1 MTIANG
7 FLAHAAARP
16 ERPAL
21 VLSGHPEQR
30 CDYAELHR
38 GAHAVAR
45 ALRATLGSSPGPGV
59 RIAVLLGSC
68 RELLE
73 IFYGGALAGIPVM
86 VFDPAWSA
94 AELAAIEQDTPP
106 ALLFRV
112 GPAAAAE
119 GARPGM
125 VIDVDGP
132 GYEDW
137 LRRAGG
143 GRAAPVDDV
152 DALPEADGSTPF
164 YVAFTSGS
172 TGRPKGAVRSHR
184 SWMRSFER
192 TTAEF
197 GIDATD
203 RILLPGS
210 LGHSHFLYGAVH
222 GLHSGAQIHLV
233 PRFDA
238 GAVFD
243 GLDRHAITRLYLVPT
258 MFEALLDHAQRNPGR
273 SFPAVRSLLS
283 VGAKWSP
290 ARRAQAA
297 VLFPNADAAEF
308 YGATELSIVSILHGD
323 SDGPRDSVGRP
334 VAGVELSLRSPAG
347 EEVAPGGTGRVYV
360 RSDMLFSGYVSD
372 QDTGA
377 PDGDGWFTVGDIG
390 RLDEDGYLHLV
401 GRDKRMLISGG
412 LNVYPEEVEA
422 ALQRL
427 DEIAEVAVVGLP
439 DERWGDLVCAVVRW
453 RDGAGLSRAEV
464 RDRAAA
470 NLSRQKCPRRVFA
483 TDRMPYTSSGKID
496 HRGLRGVLLDGRHDI
511 REVL

>member
-1 MTIANG
+1 MTVAGG
-7 FLAHAAARP
+7 FLARAAAHP
-16 ERPAL
+16 ERTAL
-21 VLSGHPEQR
+21 VLGGAPDQR
-30 CDYAELHR
+30 CGYAQLLG
-38 GAHAVAR
+38 GALAVAR
-45 ALRATLGSSPGPGV
+45 ALRATLGACPGPGV
-59 RIAVLLGSC
+59 RVAVLLGSC

-73 IFYGGALAGIPVM
+73 IFYGGALAGVPVM

-106 ALLFRV
+106 ALLFRA
-112 GPAAAAE
+112 GPAAGSC
-119 GARPGM
+119 GARSST
-125 VIDVDGP
+125 VIEVGGP

-143 GRAAPVDDV
+143 RGADGVEG
-152 DALPEADGSTPF
+152 LPEVSGGAPF

-184 SWMRSFER
+184 SWLRSFER

-197 GIDATD
+197 AIDATD
-203 RILLPGS
+203 RVLLPGS

-222 GLHSGAQIHLV
+222 GLHCGAQIHLL
-233 PRFDA
+233 PGFGA

-243 GLDRHAITRLYLVPT
+243 ALDRHMITRLYLVPT
-258 MFEALLDHAQRNPGR
+258 MFEALLDHAQQNPGR

-290 ARRAQAA
+290 ARRAQAG

-308 YGATELSIVSILHGD
+308 YGATELSLVSLLHGD
-323 SDGPRDSVGRP
+323 GDGPRDSVGRP
-334 VAGVELSLRSPAG
+334 VAGVELSLRSPSG

-360 RSDMLFSGYVSD
+360 RSDMLFSGYLSD
-372 QDTGA
+372 QDSGA
-377 PDGDGWFTVGDIG
+377 PDGDGWFSVGDVG
-390 RLDEDGYLHLV
+390 RVDEDGYLYLV
-401 GRDKRMLISGG
+401 GRDKGMLISGG
-412 LNVYPEEVEA
+412 LNIYPEEVEA

-427 DEIAEVAVVGLP
+427 DEIAEAAVIALP

-453 RDGAGLSRAEV
+453 REGAGLSRAEV
-464 RDRAAA
+464 RDGAAA
-470 NLSRQKCPRRVFA
+470 HLSRQKCPRRVFA

-496 HRGLRGVLLDGRHDI
+496 RRELRGILLDGRRHGLQ
-511 REVL
+511 EVV